1 MSEETNEPPSEPRV
15 VYIDLP
21 SDTQQE
27 LPPGIAEQFPE
38 LLHPRPRVP
47 LLQLWSYWVVANSAG
62 IACYLLVVVNLI
74 NAFVPKAPRGG
85 FPHPFWVLAHLC
97 AAAVLC
103 WSIAWLQGL
112 VLRGAGFPA
121 RFWSLFNLLISFGAF
136 AGVSISVG
144 AFFRLLEPVLQI
156 PQLGWNGVMF
166 IYLLAFGLVLGFC
179 QANWLRQQPRETLI
193 WSLASGVG
201 FALGGLAVGWLR
213 AAVTRQQVEDT
224 LAHFSLA
231 VTVLFLAYAAITG
244 LALGRLRLPHELDWE
259 QKVRRVLREQLPTAA
274 IRGSAEKQP

>member
-1 MSEETNEPPSEPRV
+1 MSEETNEPLSEPRV

-21 SDTQQE
+21 SDTMQE

-38 LLHPRPRVP
+38 LLHPRPRMP

-121 RFWSLFNLLISFGAF
+121 RFWSWFTCLAAFGSMLGSAF
-136 AGVSISVG
+136 SVG
-144 AFFRLLEPVLQI
+144 ALFRLLERALWFD
-156 PQLGWNGVMF
+156 PQGWNSVMVG
-166 IYLLAFGLVLGFC
+166 YLFAFGLLLGFC
-179 QANWLRQQPRETLI
+179 QASWLRQPARENLI

-201 FALGGLAVGWLR
+201 FAVGSFGVGWLR
-213 AAVTRQQVEDT
+213 AAVVRQQVEDT
-224 LAHFSLA
+224 LAHFSLS
-231 VTVLFLAYAAITG
+231 VTMLFLAYAAITG
-244 LALGRLRLPHELDWE
+244 LALGRLRLPHELEWE
-259 QKVRRVLREQLPTAA
+259 RKVRQSLREQLPATPV
-274 IRGSAEKQP
+274 RGSAEKQP

>member
-1 MSEETNEPPSEPRV
+1 MSEETNEPLSEPRV

-21 SDTQQE
+21 SNAQQE

-38 LLHPRPRVP
+38 LLHPRPRMP

-62 IACYLLVVVNLI
+62 IASYLLVVVNLI

-121 RFWSLFNLLISFGAF
+121 RFWSLFTPLISFGALL
-136 AGVSISVG
+136 GVSLSVG
-144 AFFRLLEPVLQI
+144 SFLRLLQI
-156 PQLGWNGVMF
+156 SQLGWSGVMF

-179 QANWLRQQPRETLI
+179 QANWLRQPARETLI
-193 WSLASGVG
+193 WSLASGAG
-201 FALGGLAVGWLR
+201 FAVGTFGVGWLR
-213 AAVTRQQVEDT
+213 IAVARQQVEDT

-231 VTVLFLAYAAITG
+231 VTVLFLSYAAITG
-244 LALGRLRLPHELDWE
+244 LALGRLRLPHELEWE
-259 QKVRRVLREQLPTAA
+259 QKVRRALREQLSTSPNRGTAD
-274 IRGSAEKQP
+274 QPP